1 MTHLTLF
8 PRSAILDD
16 PDNSVNHKLI
26 LAHPKDCEEIL
37 ATKNH
42 NNRSLRRNAV
52 TKYAEDMKTGRYRE
66 RTHQGIAFDI
76 NNNLIDGQHRLT
88 AISRQNKS
96 IAIRVWVNRDP
107 EDYSVID
114 SGLARIA
121 ADSLKHIGCKNFTSI
136 ATGIKHIMLYRQHP
150 NRVWTNYSVPSHTE
164 ICDFY
169 EQNKEVL
176 ERIAK
181 MVSEANYRYKFIN
194 RTGLFVLCYFALEA
208 GFKEMEVNAFCHNLS
223 SGADLATDS
232 PILAYRAFLAN
243 QKKITENLQQYSVAC
258 LFKVW
263 NYVQTKQSLK
273 LFKVPSMPPTSA
285 MPALDLPKTRNEQ
298 KISTS
303 LRHTILSRDNFTC
316 QDCGAKASNGAQLEV
331 DHHIPRSKGGSND
344 ESNLVTLCRDC
355 NHGKSDTLIPD
366 F

>member
-1 MTHLTLF
+1 
-8 PRSAILDD
+8 
-16 PDNSVNHKLI
+16 
-26 LAHPKDCEEIL
+26 
-37 ATKNH
+37 
-42 NNRSLRRNAV
+42 
-52 TKYAEDMKTGRYRE
+52 
-66 RTHQGIAFDI
+66 
-76 NNNLIDGQHRLT
+76 
-88 AISRQNKS
+88 
-96 IAIRVWVNRDP
+96 
-107 EDYSVID
+107 
-114 SGLARIA
+114 
-121 ADSLKHIGCKNFTSI
+121 
-136 ATGIKHIMLYRQHP
+136 
-150 NRVWTNYSVPSHTE
+150 
-164 ICDFY
+164 
-169 EQNKEVL
+169 
-176 ERIAK
+176 

-194 RTGLFVLCYFALEA
+194 STGLFVICYFALEA

-285 MPALDLPKTRNEQ
+285 MPVLDLPKTRNEQ

-331 DHHIPRSKGGSND
+331 DHHIPRSNGGSND